1 MVDRWWDLLLP
12 TLAPSLYTAG
22 GCIIMIQ
29 IENEY
34 GSFGSDHV
42 YLHHLL
48 DTVREHLGNNV
59 IIYTTDGA
67 AVENLEN
74 GSLQGCGVY
83 TAIDFPTGSDPSS
96 AFALQKHYN
105 PAGMSPPLSAE
116 FYTGWLTHWGE
127 RIAQTDAAST
137 ASDLDHVL
145 SLNASVVLYVREL
158 HHMSL
163 MLGLSFFHQGYR
175 LKHSVDTS
183 VRCFLYGGT
192 GWANC
197 GTDGAR
203 RNQFWVSKWCQ
214 HRGFLI

>member
-12 TLAPSLYTAG
+12 ILAPSLYTAG

-83 TAIDFPTGSDPSS
+83 TGVS
-96 AFALQKHYN
+96 
-105 PAGMSPPLSAE
+105 
-116 FYTGWLTHWGE
+116 
-127 RIAQTDAAST
+127 
-137 ASDLDHVL
+137 
-145 SLNASVVLYVREL
+145 
-158 HHMSL
+158 
-163 MLGLSFFHQGYR
+163 
-175 LKHSVDTS
+175 
-183 VRCFLYGGT
+183 
-192 GWANC
+192 
-197 GTDGAR
+197 
-203 RNQFWVSKWCQ
+203 NQ
-214 HRGFLI
+214 